1 MEYEVTLEELSRK
14 KAEKEEVRNN
24 YLIIKPL
31 NAMKWLMCLCF
42 LFYITFSFF
51 SFSSCHKIKVDLSKI
66 TLWFHTN
73 RTFGFQTS
81 QSCSSIIIRVEAA
94 KLWPLNTV
102 LLTLVVGSYKPLNN
116 VRNAHCH
123 HYHHLRPH
131 NHHHHHHHH
140 HHHVSKLTQF

>member
-31 NAMKWLMCLCF
+31 NAMKWL
-42 LFYITFSFF
+42 TFSFF

-66 TLWFHTN
+66 TLRFNTN
-73 RTFGFQTS
+73 RTSGFQTS

-94 KLWPLNTV
+94 KL
-102 LLTLVVGSYKPLNN
+102 
-116 VRNAHCH
+116 
-123 HYHHLRPH
+123 
-131 NHHHHHHHH
+131 
-140 HHHVSKLTQF
+140 